1 MLKKQ
6 ILWLHKWLGLLCGII
21 VFIVSLT
28 GCIYV
33 FYDDLKLVVYP
44 EKYFTDTG
52 AYENHEP
59 MTISH
64 LAEIA
69 QQALPADEKLSR
81 IDLYPA
87 KDRTWIFR
95 ALKRDNEAFGYWNY
109 YTYYKCVFVNPYTGK
124 VQQVE
129 NTKYNFF
136 QVVLQ
141 LHMNLLLGKK
151 TGGTIVGSATIV
163 FIIILLS
170 GLVLWWPKKWKRKTL
185 KRSLWFDFKVNRKR
199 LNYDLHN
206 ILGIYSICFAL
217 LFSVTGLVFAFPAFK
232 NTYIKLFNSLSSDRT
247 TLHRLKDY
255 HLPDVSENTTDNGLY
270 FILQQHPNADMVS
283 IRLKED
289 TTQDMQVRLKKNRS
303 GHFLWYYFDKE
314 TNSIKDVETSDQ
326 QRAGNRL
333 ASMNYDLHVGSYG
346 GFGTKILTFFMAL
359 ICASL
364 PVTGVIIWLN
374 KEKKKKKKRV

>member
-1 MLKKQ
+1 MLKKK

-33 FYDDLKLVVYP
+33 FYDDLKLAVYP
-44 EKYFTDTG
+44 ERYFTDT
-52 AYENHEP
+52 AAHENHEP
-59 MTISH
+59 LAVSH

-69 QQALPADEKLSR
+69 QNVLPPGEKLSR

-129 NTKYNFF
+129 NTKNNFF

-151 TGGTIVGSATIV
+151 AGGTIVGTATVV
-163 FIIILLS
+163 FIMILLS
-170 GLVLWWPKKWKRKTL
+170 GLVLWWPKKWKAKTL
-185 KRSLWFDFKVNRKR
+185 KRSLWFDFKVNWKR

-217 LFSVTGLVFAFPAFK
+217 LFSITGLVFAFPAFK
-232 NTYIKLFNSLSSDRT
+232 DAYVQLFNSLSSDEPISKST
-247 TLHRLKDY
+247 KDF
-255 HLPDVSENTTDNGLY
+255 HLPEVSKNTLDNGLY
-270 FILQQHPNADMVS
+270 FILKQHPNSDMVS

-289 TTQDMQVRLKKNRS
+289 RTQDMQVRLKKNRS

-326 QRAGNRL
+326 QKAGDRL
-333 ASMNYDLHVGSYG
+333 ASLNYDLHVGSYG
-346 GFGTKILTFFMAL
+346 GFTTKILAFIMAL
-359 ICASL
+359 ICTSL
-364 PVTGVIIWLN
+364 PLTGFIIWLN
-374 KEKKKKKKRV
+374 KGKKKKKKRI